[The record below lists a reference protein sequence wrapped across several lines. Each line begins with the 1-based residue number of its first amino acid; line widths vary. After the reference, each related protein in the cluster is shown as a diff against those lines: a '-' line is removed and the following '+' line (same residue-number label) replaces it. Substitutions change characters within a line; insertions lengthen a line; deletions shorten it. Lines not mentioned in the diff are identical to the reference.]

1 MPAATALAV
10 VLLRVLAIR
19 TVCLFSC
26 ALFKLGSLDLV
37 KSIISAEKGFSG
49 RQGRGRRNTVVLQG
63 RGY

>member
-1 MPAATALAV
+1 MPAAAALAV
-10 VLLRVLAIR
+10 VLLRVLAIQ

-26 ALFKLGSLDLV
+26 ALFKPGSVDLV
-37 KSIISAEKGFSG
+37 KSIIPAEKGFSG